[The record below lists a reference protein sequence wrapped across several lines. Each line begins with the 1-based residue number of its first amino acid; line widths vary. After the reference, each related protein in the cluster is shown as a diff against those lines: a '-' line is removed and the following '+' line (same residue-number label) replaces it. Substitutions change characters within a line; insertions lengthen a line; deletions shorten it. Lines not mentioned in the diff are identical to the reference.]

1 MGTQQI
7 AEGSDL
13 VTQPQ
18 LICPHLPETRK
29 KEHKK
34 ERAAVWCP
42 LQFSITHAKI
52 NSSPESENELK
63 VAKLK
68 STSGFLGKPI
78 GFLYWSAMTLNW
90 KPALFLNCLTCHI
103 AQPLA
108 EERLLKPNSTD
119 HTWMFAMKYMHNPF
133 LSVQGSFTYPLNS
146 YFPMFSFFH
155 LSSVQESNIL

>member
-90 KPALFLNCLTCHI
+90 KPALFLNCLTRHI

-119 HTWMFAMKYMHNPF
+119 
-133 LSVQGSFTYPLNS
+133 LSVCYEVHAQPISLS
-146 YFPMFSFFH
+146 ARKFH
-155 LSSVQESNIL
+155 LPSEFIFPHVFFFPSKFSSGI